1 MNNKLLQVLN
11 EKTLIGRMIRE
22 YEVTIEEEH
31 NERILYITKPIP
43 VPNFLFVKKVI
54 GRLTKIDNVIV
65 GDGDNGTYE

>member
-31 NERILYITKPIP
+31 NKRILYITKPIP

-65 GDGDNGTYE
+65 GDGDESNI

>member
-65 GDGDNGTYE
+65 GE

>member
-22 YEVTIEEEH
+22 YEVTIEEED

>member
-65 GDGDNGTYE
+65 GDGDESNV

>member
-65 GDGDNGTYE
+65 GDGDESNI